1 MTHANVWE
9 PHGVVMQFWHTVSGD
24 EFVTAS
30 QEIAADPDFD
40 TLRFIIV
47 DFAGVKQHTI
57 DEAALQD
64 VAVVRIGSIATNPNV
79 RIAMVTTDSAM
90 ATLTQSANVDPFVG
104 THEVRVFATLA
115 LAREWLQKQP
125 ALVAFRHAA

>member
-1 MTHANVWE
+1 
-9 PHGVVMQFWHTVSGD
+9 MQFWCTVSGD
-24 EFVTAS
+24 EFVAAS

-47 DFAGVKQHTI
+47 DFAGVREHTI

-79 RIAMVTTDSAM
+79 RIALVTTDIGL

-104 THEVRVFATLA
+104 THEVKVFATVA
-115 LAREWLQKQP
+115 LAREWLQQQP
-125 ALVAFRHAA
+125 ALVACRSAA